1 MKFGKYAKIGFS
13 ALAAVL
19 LVATYKV
26 GWTIAQSAQESP
38 DGGRPVSEPES
49 SRIPVKDQVKK
60 DNSGGIDPELG
71 TIQEPD
77 LSDVQPALR
86 TDGQGDWKTPD
97 QIARD
102 KLKAQ
107 AERDA
112 AALLRFG
119 ENGNVAQSGEMP
131 KLMGPK
137 IPIIPMNLLF
147 PQNPAVVG
155 ATKYADEIKGTTA
168 LFFGL
173 NRETGQSMRFRVAVG
188 KAVNY
193 DQITINLK
201 NCFRSNPDEPRESW
215 AYVDV
220 IDNGEP
226 PRPQLAVLAQR
237 NRAKMRE
244 ANGRK
249 LIKQGWIIASSP
261 DVTAIDH
268 PFLDV
273 FLLQCEGGVDPVVA
287 SAAPLIEAKTSK
299 KKVTTDSPKD
309 VDPASEEMPSPAI
322 VAAPPPKDP
331 AVQQV

>member
-1 MKFGKYAKIGFS
+1 MKFGKYAKIGLS
-13 ALAAVL
+13 AFAAII
-19 LVATYKV
+19 LVASYKV

-38 DGGRPVSEPES
+38 DGGRPVSEPEP
-49 SRIPVKDQVKK
+49 SRIPVKEQIKRDT
-60 DNSGGIDPELG
+60 SGGIDPELG

-86 TDGQGDWKTPD
+86 TDGDGDWKTPD
-97 QIARD
+97 QIARE
-102 KLKAQ
+102 KLKEQ
-107 AERDA
+107 AKKDA
-112 AALLRFG
+112 EALLRFG
-119 ENGNVAQSGEMP
+119 ENNNTAQGGELP
-131 KLMGPK
+131 KLMAPK
-137 IPIIPMNLLF
+137 IPVIPMNLLF
-147 PQNPAVVG
+147 PQNPTVAG
-155 ATKYADEIKGTTA
+155 ATKYADEIRGTTA

-188 KAVNY
+188 KAVSYN
-193 DQITINLK
+193 QITINLK

-226 PRPQLAVLAQR
+226 PHPQLAVLAQR

-287 SAAPLIEAKTSK
+287 NAVPTTEVKTGK
-299 KKVTTDSPKD
+299 KKAKTDSPIV
-309 VDPASEEMPSPAI
+309 VDPAAEEAPSPEI

-331 AVQQV
+331 TVNQ